1 MNETKVPENKAYKVT
16 LILLVGLAAFSTAMK
31 DLNRLQEIVSSVR
44 EFTSQSR
51 GADVAMLNVD
61 SIPAS
66 ESCPNDSPELINS
79 SAESGSSDDIARPRG
94 LEIESVAYE
103 AVTEPE
109 VGGNVELVSSR
120 KVNRNVPN
128 LARAKYAP
136 ARNLK
141 TETSA
146 KRRDGSWP
154 AHFEFK
160 TSDRTVTLDLPVTM
174 LTHIKA
180 DGFEAELSR
189 EFPQSLLGRINR
201 KQSHGKTDNVRREV
215 MIKRFERSY
224 GSRRA
229 S

>member
-16 LILLVGLAAFSTAMK
+16 LIVLVGLAAFSTAIK

-51 GADVAMLNVD
+51 GTEVAMLNVD
-61 SIPAS
+61 SIPAN
-66 ESCPNDSPELINS
+66 ESCPNDSPEINAS
-79 SAESGSSDDIARPRG
+79 TESGSSNDNAQASGI
-94 LEIESVAYE
+94 EIERIVYD
-103 AVTEPE
+103 EPE
-109 VGGNVELVSSR
+109 IGGNVELVSSR

-128 LARAKYAP
+128 SARAKYAL
-136 ARNLK
+136 AKNLK
-141 TETSA
+141 AEISA
-146 KRRDGSWP
+146 KHQDGNWP

-160 TSDRTVTLDLPVTM
+160 TSARTVTLDLPVTM
-174 LTHIKA
+174 LTNIKA
-180 DGFEAELSR
+180 EALEAELSR
-189 EFPQSLLGRINR
+189 DLPLSLLGRINR

-215 MIKRFERSY
+215 IKRLERSY